1 MKVLIELEFID
12 VPKEELTESMLKDSV
27 YTFLTDLMENDSLE
41 YTIEGEQWKN
51 HCFTY
56 LYWSH

>member
-27 YTFLTDLMENDSLE
+27 YTLLTDLMENDSLD
-41 YTIEGEQWKN
+41 YTIEGEQ
-51 HCFTY
+51 
-56 LYWSH
+56 

>member
-27 YTFLTDLMENDSLE
+27 YTLITELMDNDSLA
-41 YTIEGEQWKN
+41 YTIEGEQ
-51 HCFTY
+51 
-56 LYWSH
+56 

>member
-41 YTIEGEQWKN
+41 YTIEGEQ
-51 HCFTY
+51 
-56 LYWSH
+56 

>member
-27 YTFLTDLMENDSLE
+27 YTLLTDLMENDSLV
-41 YTIEGEQWKN
+41 YTIEGEQ
-51 HCFTY
+51 
-56 LYWSH
+56 